1 MDRIAPWLAIVFA
14 AVIAV
19 VAVFEI
25 DMRSEEDDL
34 ALEPTTV
41 PSPTVAPTT
50 DGPTTAAPTTTAP
63 GAMPPAPTDTPAAT
77 VAPSPTQAPTEA
89 PTASPAAEPTSAPAT
104 TAPPAG
110 ADPMPHTGGGAVPA
124 GIALIALAGTLK
136 LAARRSY

>member
-41 PSPTVAPTT
+41 PSPTDAPTT

-77 VAPSPTQAPTEA
+77 VAPSPTEAPTEA
-89 PTASPAAEPTSAPAT
+89 PTAEPTIAPPT
-104 TAPPAG
+104 TAPPDG
-110 ADPMPHTGGGAVPA
+110 VDPMPHTGGGAVPA
-124 GIALIALAGTLK
+124 GIALIALAGTLG
-136 LAARRSY
+136 LVTRRSY

>member
-1 MDRIAPWLAIVFA
+1 MDRIAPSLAVILAAAIAVAAVFAIV
-14 AVIAV
+14 
-19 VAVFEI
+19 
-25 DMRSEEDDL
+25 DRRSDEDDV

-77 VAPSPTQAPTEA
+77 VAPSPTEAPTEA
-89 PTASPAAEPTSAPAT
+89 PTAEPTIAPPA

-124 GIALIALAGTLK
+124 GIALIALAGTLGMV
-136 LAARRSY
+136 ARRSY